1 MPFAT
6 VRPMRCPYCSG
17 LESQVK
23 DTRPSEFDGT
33 IRRRRVCEKC
43 GAKFSTIE
51 RVQLRDIFVKKQNGK
66 VEPFDIEKI
75 KKSIKIAC
83 QKRPIEG
90 PQIET
95 MTSSLHRRL
104 EALNDETI
112 PSETIGNMVS
122 ESLSVLDPIAFI
134 RFVSVYKKFSKISEF
149 KQIISEIPELYEEG
163 ETCDASNMFKDG
175 KLF

>member
-1 MPFAT
+1 
-6 VRPMRCPYCSG
+6 MRCPYCSG
-17 LESQVK
+17 FDSQVK
-23 DTRPSEFDGT
+23 DSRPDENDGT

-43 GAKFSTIE
+43 GAKFSTVE
-51 RVQLRDIFVKKQNGK
+51 RVQLRDLFVKKRDGRI
-66 VEPFDIEKI
+66 EPFDIEKI

-83 QKRPIEG
+83 QKRPIAD

-104 EALNDETI
+104 EALNEESI
-112 PSETIGNMVS
+112 PTEKIGDMVS

-134 RFVSVYKKFSKISEF
+134 RFVSVYKKFSQISEF
-149 KQIISEIPELYEEG
+149 KKIISEIPELHKEG
-163 ETCDASNMFKDG
+163 DTCDTSKLFKDG